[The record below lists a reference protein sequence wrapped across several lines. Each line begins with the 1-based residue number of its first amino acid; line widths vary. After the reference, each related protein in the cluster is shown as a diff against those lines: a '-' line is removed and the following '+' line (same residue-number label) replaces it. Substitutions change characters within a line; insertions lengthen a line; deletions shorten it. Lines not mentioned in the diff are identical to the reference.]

1 MKYIKSYLNDVS
13 KISKNIDKKK
23 LMEIIELISLIKK
36 NNGNLFF
43 LGAGGS
49 AGNASHA
56 VNDFRKLANISSFSP
71 TDNISELTAR
81 VNDEGWNN
89 FYVDWL
95 KVINLK
101 KEDLIAIFSVGG
113 GDINRNVSVGLVNA
127 VKYAKKR
134 GIKTISFTSN
144 KKGFCYKN
152 CDVSIF
158 IPYFNKKRI
167 TPYSESFQ
175 SILWHLIVTHPMI
188 KQNKMKW
195 E

>member
-1 MKYIKSYLNDVS
+1 MKYIDSYLSDIS
-13 KISKNIDKKK
+13 KISQNLDENK
-23 LMEIIELISLIKK
+23 LFEIIKLISTTKK
-36 NNGNLFF
+36 NKGSLYF

-56 VNDFRKLANISSFSP
+56 VNDFRKLANINSYAP

-95 KVINLK
+95 KVTFLK
-101 KEDLIAIFSVGG
+101 KEDLLIIFSVGG
-113 GDINRNVSVGLVNA
+113 GDVKKKISVGLVNA

-134 GIKTISFTSN
+134 NIKTISFTSN
-144 KKGFCYKN
+144 KKGFCYNN
-152 CDVSIF
+152 CDISIF